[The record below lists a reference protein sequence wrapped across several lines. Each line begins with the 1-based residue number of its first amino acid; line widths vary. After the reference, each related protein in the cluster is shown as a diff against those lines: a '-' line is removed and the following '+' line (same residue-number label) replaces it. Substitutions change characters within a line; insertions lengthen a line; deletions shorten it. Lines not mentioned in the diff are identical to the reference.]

1 VDPVDDGDL
10 ERQLE
15 DAASPDEAAVERIV
29 TAALGARPSRRL
41 TAGRIAAFL
50 GAAALVA
57 ATIVLNW
64 PATPDSPEPIRMRN
78 VGDVIVVDYPDG
90 SRSII
95 GPARPDRELFA
106 GFNYVMVEGER
117 Q

>member
-1 VDPVDDGDL
+1 MNPVDDGDL

-41 TAGRIAAFL
+41 TARRLAVVI
-50 GAAALVA
+50 GAAALVVTA
-57 ATIVLNW
+57 LVLNW

-95 GPARPDRELFA
+95 GPARPERELFA